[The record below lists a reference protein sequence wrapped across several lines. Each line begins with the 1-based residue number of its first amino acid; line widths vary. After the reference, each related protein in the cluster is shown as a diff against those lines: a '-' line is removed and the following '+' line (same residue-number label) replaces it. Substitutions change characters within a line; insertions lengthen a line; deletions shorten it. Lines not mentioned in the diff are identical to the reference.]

1 MNREKVKISEVK
13 PNPNNPRLIKDDK
26 FAKLVDSL
34 RNFPEM
40 AEVRPIVVNT
50 DMIILGGNMRFRA
63 MKEAGWKTVPVQV
76 VDWPEDKQREFIIKD
91 NVSGGEWDWEMLANE
106 WDAEQL
112 GNWGLNIPNWSAG
125 VDANNMNDDELDLS
139 EEFDPVGIASGLHR
153 VTFIFDGQD
162 EAESYLNSINVAY
175 EKHAQ
180 GWRVNMST
188 RFTS

>member
-1 MNREKVKISEVK
+1 MKSEKVKISEVK

-106 WDAEQL
+106 WEAEQL
-112 GNWGLNIPNWSAG
+112 NDWGVEVPVFNSNVNL
-125 VDANNMNDDELDLS
+125 
-139 EEFDPVGIASGLHR
+139 EEFFNEEQETKESKFSITLQYTEDDYNEVIEAFSKHSGTKEQIVFKLL
-153 VTFIFDGQD
+153 G
-162 EAESYLNSINVAY
+162 L
-175 EKHAQ
+175 
-180 GWRVNMST
+180 
-188 RFTS
+188 